1 MKINH
6 WKKGIFLMEH
16 SSNKQV
22 MTTRLVELSV
32 LAGCSYI
39 LMFFS
44 FPIIPIVPFMKI
56 DFADM
61 PILIG
66 AVRFGPVSGITI
78 AGLKSLL
85 YWVTTGASI
94 PGFIGV
100 GSSLLSSITLIL
112 AFYWGNRW
120 FASAKKYAK
129 ISLVIGLMAVSLA
142 IIMSLSNWIAVIPLY
157 INLIGFKLSLPL
169 SSIILYGVVP
179 FNLIKGVIVGG
190 LFYGIKDKILPR
202 LKLR

>member
-1 MKINH
+1 
-6 WKKGIFLMEH
+6 MEH

-66 AVRFGPVSGITI
+66 AVLFGPVSGSQ
-78 AGLKSLL
+78 L
-85 YWVTTGASI
+85 
-94 PGFIGV
+94 PG
-100 GSSLLSSITLIL
+100 
-112 AFYWGNRW
+112 
-120 FASAKKYAK
+120 
-129 ISLVIGLMAVSLA
+129 
-142 IIMSLSNWIAVIPLY
+142 
-157 INLIGFKLSLPL
+157 
-169 SSIILYGVVP
+169 
-179 FNLIKGVIVGG
+179 
-190 LFYGIKDKILPR
+190 
-202 LKLR
+202 

>member
-1 MKINH
+1 
-6 WKKGIFLMEH
+6 MEH

-66 AVRFGPVSGITI
+66 AVLFGTVSGITI